1 MTDLSITVT
10 YSEDPRIDHCVG
22 RRLSD
27 GVSMEIGANI
37 AHPISTVAE
46 LQPFLFVDDAVA
58 MVGWR
63 AASWPREHRDGSRT
77 SDILICRIPRAYHA
91 LSIGWWLWG
100 GAEGAAWGG
109 WSVRRG
115 RSGTRNRP
123 AITRTCS
130 GAWAPWSFQ
139 RW

>member
-10 YSEDPRIDHCVG
+10 YSADPRIDHYVG

-63 AASWPREHRDGSRT
+63 AASWPREHRHGSRT
-77 SDILICRIPRAYHA
+77 SDILICR
-91 LSIGWWLWG
+91 
-100 GAEGAAWGG
+100 EQCAACRLAC
-109 WSVRRG
+109 SAA
-115 RSGTRNRP
+115 GTAGCRP
-123 AITRTCS
+123 
-130 GAWAPWSFQ
+130 G
-139 RW
+139 